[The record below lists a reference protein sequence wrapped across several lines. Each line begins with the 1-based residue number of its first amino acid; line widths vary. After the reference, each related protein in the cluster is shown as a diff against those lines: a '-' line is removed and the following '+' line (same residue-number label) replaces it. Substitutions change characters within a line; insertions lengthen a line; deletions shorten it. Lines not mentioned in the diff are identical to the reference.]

1 MSDHPTTPAHEQ
13 HESFH
18 EDILYPEHVQ
28 RTESSEFRANKHLL
42 VHQLDL
48 GCWIC
53 GSKQDREVHH
63 FASEW
68 SLWDSLD
75 PALVLDTVLHI
86 DPYGYA
92 QSGRYPEPNGPLREA
107 PPAPLFRR
115 AYHHH
120 AHLDCPALGQA
131 RRCCNR
137 GPNCTRRRV
146 LTGPFLF
153 SFVPLQVLVAPGGHT
168 EVGKLTRKPAYATIR
183 SG

>member
-92 QSGRYPEPNGPLREA
+92 AKDPSTPMSSPDDIRNLMVLCEK
-107 PPAPLFRR
+107 
-115 AYHHH
+115 HHRH
-120 AHLDCPALGQA
+120 PYFGVHTITMPIWIAQRSVKPG
-131 RRCCNR
+131 
-137 GPNCTRRRV
+137 
-146 LTGPFLF
+146 
-153 SFVPLQVLVAPGGHT
+153 VAVT
-168 EVGKLTRKPAYATIR
+168 EDPTAQEEG
-183 SG
+183 S